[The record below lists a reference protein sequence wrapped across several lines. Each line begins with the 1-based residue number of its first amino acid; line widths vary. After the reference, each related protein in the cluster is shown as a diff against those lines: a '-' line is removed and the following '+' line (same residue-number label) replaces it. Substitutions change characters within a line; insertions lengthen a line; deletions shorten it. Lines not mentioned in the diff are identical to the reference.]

1 MWIPIIF
8 ISYILQHVLLLA
20 DSGPGGGEGGQPP
33 NRNYELSKY
42 HIILLNFLIF
52 HVVIWNMLKTEN
64 EVFQNIY
71 FAPEIATP
79 SIQLP
84 VAAASPPL
92 VASTKALIIAL
103 SLECLHFQEK

>member
-1 MWIPIIF
+1 
-8 ISYILQHVLLLA
+8 
-20 DSGPGGGEGGQPP
+20 
-33 NRNYELSKY
+33 
-42 HIILLNFLIF
+42 
-52 HVVIWNMLKTEN
+52 MLKTEN